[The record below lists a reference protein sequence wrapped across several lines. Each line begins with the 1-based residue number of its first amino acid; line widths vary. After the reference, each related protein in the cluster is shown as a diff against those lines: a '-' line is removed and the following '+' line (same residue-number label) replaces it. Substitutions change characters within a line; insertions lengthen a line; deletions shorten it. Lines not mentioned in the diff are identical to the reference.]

1 MRTHK
6 HEHFFMLELT
16 TNVGFAW
23 HCQAKL
29 EVTYSV
35 KVLSTSPQNRF
46 SSVCVCVR
54 ACVCVRVCVCVCVL
68 VCVRAYVCEEQ
79 RTVCTIGHQ
88 VCLTQ
93 HPSLHR
99 SNGRDSKTMM
109 SLPVSLHKP
118 AVSRLCLLYQRKIH
132 LCFKWSLRRSFF
144 LPYNTK
150 GQFLTSSPP
159 WICNENILW
168 HNSPRRQSDAYGQKT
183 NSQDRR

>member
-23 HCQAKL
+23 HFQAKL

-35 KVLSTSPQNRF
+35 KVFSTSPQKHF
-46 SSVCVCVR
+46 FQC
-54 ACVCVRVCVCVCVL
+54 
-68 VCVRAYVCEEQ
+68 VCEEQ
-79 RTVCTIGHQ
+79 RTMCTIGHQ

-99 SNGRDSKTMM
+99 SNGRASKTMR
-109 SLPVSLHKP
+109 SHPVSLHKP
-118 AVSRLCLLYQRKIH
+118 AVSRLCLFYPRKIH
-132 LCFKWSLRRSFF
+132 LCFKWSLRLSFFF

-150 GQFLTSSPP
+150 GLFLTSSPP
-159 WICNENILW
+159 WICNKKNLVTQQSKTSLW
-168 HNSPRRQSDAYGQKT
+168 RIWTEK